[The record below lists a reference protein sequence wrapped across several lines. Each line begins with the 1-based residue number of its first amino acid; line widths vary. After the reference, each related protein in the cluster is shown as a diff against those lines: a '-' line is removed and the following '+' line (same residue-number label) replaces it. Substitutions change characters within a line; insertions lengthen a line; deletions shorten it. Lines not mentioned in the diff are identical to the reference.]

1 MSKPK
6 VLILGPPGAGK
17 GTQSTRIAEEFDVEH
32 VSTGDMLRANK
43 DMETAHGTPRE
54 YMEAGEL
61 VPDEVMEAVVEE
73 GLSGREGFVL
83 DGYPRTLEQAEFLE
97 SVTDLDVILSVEV
110 PREEL
115 IERLTGRRV
124 CDDCGTNFHVEYDR
138 PDTEGVCD
146 ECGGEL
152 IQREDDQPDTVR
164 NRLDVYHEN
173 TAPVVEHYAGRE
185 TFVTV
190 DGDRA
195 PDEVWTDVR
204 AAVADR

>member
-43 DMETAHGTPRE
+43 DMETEHGTPRE
-54 YMEAGEL
+54 YMEAGDL

-97 SVTDLDVILSVEV
+97 AVTDLEVILYVEV

-115 IERLTGRRV
+115 IDRLTGRRV
-124 CDDCGTNFHVEYDR
+124 CDDCGTNYHVEYDQ
-138 PDTEGVCD
+138 PETEGVCD
-146 ECGGEL
+146 ECGGNL
-152 IQREDDQPDTVR
+152 IQREDDQADTVR

-173 TAPVVEHYAGRE
+173 TAPVVEHYEDRAA
-185 TFVTV
+185 FVTV

-195 PDEVWTDVR
+195 PDAVWDDVR
-204 AAVADR
+204 AAIADA